1 MKKHYHAYVPCEVCG
16 KDTERFDGK
25 KRKFLCQDCNP
36 QPQTQFHNPR
46 REEEPLSSRPLRI
59 VCHNCGSSAEF
70 DIVEQTYRSS
80 YCKQTTG
87 LKQKTEKTNTWRKL
101 AFENQRD
108 KRFDL
113 QRHSCPACGAKVVFQ
128 HNESIETCDF
138 CASKLVRS
146 QLNDDEQLPDIIIP
160 FFITEDEAKQ
170 RLLEWAKQH
179 KRKKESKNIINHID
193 KLQAYYLPYRMIN
206 GELNGLIQK
215 DGIERIFH
223 CKAHIRNMAVNT
235 SKQLDNLLLNEIEP
249 FDWSKA
255 QNFEYAYI
263 AGHRAKLTDISEN
276 QIHHRVLD
284 EAQDEFLPE
293 IQKTF
298 HSRGVDIQFTTDNHL
313 LNKNALLPIY
323 FIKDGDFSAF
333 MNGQTGRISAS
344 CGKEKRFLSSWII
357 HSALVSVIS
366 YLLCLIFLFSI
377 GEKSLTWK
385 EVIEISSVFAG
396 MWLFFTILI
405 FGLFAE
411 NQKRFILY
419 RRKTQQGSNTKSY
432 RKDKKL
438 EIEENENVKNYHT
451 LVFYEEYFETKLKT
465 TNIKDT
471 VFFNEQYSKQTIP
484 VRIKIFPL
492 KRIRD
497 FLYNLVIFTFFPVI
511 IALIIRPFVMIA
523 KGDILGI
530 FQFPNWSF
538 LFGGFMWYMAFCPFF
553 YLFYAIKV
561 FNQLAYEKPFIYQI
575 MPDGS
580 EQLIGTKKS
589 RDIGL
594 WSLRDDER
602 FVNLSKMLI
611 LPALF
616 VLVISIL
623 GTLFLSIYYK

>member
-1 MKKHYHAYVPCEVCG
+1 MKNHTHHYISCQKCG
-16 KDTERFDGK
+16 QYPAVYDDK
-25 KRKFLCQDCNP
+25 KQGYFCRVCNP
-36 QPQTQFHNPR
+36 QPQMQFHNPR
-46 REEEPLSSRPLRI
+46 HEEEPLSSRPLRI
-59 VCHNCGSSAEF
+59 VCHNCGSPAEF
-70 DIVEQTYRSS
+70 DIVEQTYRCS

-87 LKQKTEKTNTWRKL
+87 LEQKTEKTNTWRKL

-146 QLNDDEQLPDIIIP
+146 QFNDDEQLPDIIIP

-206 GELNGLIQK
+206 GELNGLVQK

-276 QIHHRVLD
+276 QIHRRVLD

-298 HSRGVDIQFTTDNHL
+298 HSRGVDIRFTADNHL

-323 FIKDGDFSAF
+323 FIKDGHFSAF

-344 CGKEKRFLSSWII
+344 CGEEKKYLASWEIKTFIILYLIIIGLLLYFNQPFNIETLKIIFNVSFL
-357 HSALVSVIS
+357 
-366 YLLCLIFLFSI
+366 YFLFYGVYI
-377 GEKSLTWK
+377 IALTDDK
-385 EVIEISSVFAG
+385 KQLTVS
-396 MWLFFTILI
+396 
-405 FGLFAE
+405 
-411 NQKRFILY
+411 K
-419 RRKTQQGSNTKSY
+419 RKTQQGSNTKGY
-432 RKDKKL
+432 RKNKKL
-438 EIEENENVKNYHT
+438 KIETNENIKKHYHS
-451 LVFYEEYFETKLKT
+451 LVFYEHILGK
-465 TNIKDT
+465 
-471 VFFNEQYSKQTIP
+471 TIP
-484 VRIKIFPL
+484 VEMEFLPQQRIVIML
-492 KRIRD
+492 
-497 FLYNLVIFTFFPVI
+497 LNCLIFTFLPVI
-511 IALIIRPFVMIA
+511 IALIIQVFIVA
-523 KGDILGI
+523 TKGESIIHIMNGI
-530 FQFPNWSF
+530 SII
-538 LFGGFMWYMAFCPFF
+538 GGVFWYIVFCPAY
-553 YLFYAIKV
+553 YLDYLVRGLNHF
-561 FNQLAYEKPFIYQI
+561 AYEKPFVYQI

-580 EQLIGTKKS
+580 RKRLYQFGTSIFFEIFTYYNPQKRKEK
-589 RDIGL
+589 DMGPITFTFWL
-594 WSLRDDER
+594 L
-602 FVNLSKMLI
+602 FFLALNV
-611 LPALF
+611 LF
-616 VLVISIL
+616 V
-623 GTLFLSIYYK
+623 FMFAKP